1 MYGVVQTAG
10 VIMPNQKTQM
20 TRSKR
25 PNYQKRTHF
34 IQILLASAA
43 VFFVTTQGV
52 YDSQI
57 QAFKQATSGSNELDP
72 TKKLADFI
80 DNEIRIPPPDIIPN
94 QWEGLIGEYGPDDN
108 VLHILE
114 HKGQLY
120 TLIKE
125 TSIYPLREISNK
137 VFTFSEKSLYQ
148 GEELAFERNAEGL
161 AYQLTL
167 TDTVFKRRPIGTKKG
182 ETFRIVPLRPIDEL
196 RERSLTAHP
205 PREDGE
211 FQRPNLVDLSKLDP
225 NIKLDIRY
233 ATTNN
238 FMGEVFYQQPLAF
251 MQRPAAEALLRAH
264 RSLKNLG
271 YGLLIHDAYRPW
283 HVTKMFFDATPEKQK
298 IFVANPANGSRHNR
312 GCAVDLTLYDLKTG
326 DAVPMVGG
334 YDEFSERS
342 YPNYPGG
349 TSRQRWHREL
359 LRDAMET
366 EGFTVNEVEWWHFD
380 YRDWR
385 NYQIL
390 NLTFKELQTIT
401 ADER

>member
-1 MYGVVQTAG
+1 
-10 VIMPNQKTQM
+10 MPNQKTQM

-25 PNYQKRTHF
+25 QNYQKRTPF
-34 IQILLASAA
+34 SQILLASTA
-43 VFFVTTQGV
+43 VFFVTTLGV
-52 YDSQI
+52 YDSQT

-80 DNEIRIPPPDIIPN
+80 DNEIRIPPPDVIPN

-108 VLHILE
+108 VLYILE

-125 TSIYPLREISNK
+125 TSIYPLREISNE

-148 GEELAFERNAEGL
+148 GEELAFERNAEGS
-161 AYQLTL
+161 AYQLTF
-167 TDTVFKRRPIGTKKG
+167 TDTVFKRRLIGTEKG
-182 ETFRIVPLRPIDEL
+182 NTFRIVPLRPIDEL
-196 RERSLTAHP
+196 RESSLMAHP
-205 PREDGE
+205 PLEDGE

-264 RSLKNLG
+264 RFLKKLG

-312 GCAVDLTLYDLKTG
+312 GCAVDLTLYDLTTE

-359 LRDAMET
+359 LRAAMET

-390 NLTFKELQTIT
+390 NLTFEELQAIT
-401 ADER
+401 EDER

>member
-1 MYGVVQTAG
+1 
-10 VIMPNQKTQM
+10 MPNQKTQM

-25 PNYQKRTHF
+25 PNYQKRTPF

-43 VFFVTTQGV
+43 IFFVTTQGV
-52 YDSQI
+52 YDSQT

-161 AYQLTL
+161 AYQLTF

-182 ETFRIVPLRPIDEL
+182 KTFRIVPLRPIDEL
-196 RERSLTAHP
+196 RESSLTAHP
-205 PREDGE
+205 PHEDGE

-225 NIKLDIRY
+225 NIMLDIRY

-312 GCAVDLTLYDLKTG
+312 GCAVDLTLYDLTTG
-326 DAVPMVGG
+326 DTVPMVGG

-359 LRDAMET
+359 LRAAMET

-390 NLTFKELQTIT
+390 NLTFEELQAIT
-401 ADER
+401 EDER